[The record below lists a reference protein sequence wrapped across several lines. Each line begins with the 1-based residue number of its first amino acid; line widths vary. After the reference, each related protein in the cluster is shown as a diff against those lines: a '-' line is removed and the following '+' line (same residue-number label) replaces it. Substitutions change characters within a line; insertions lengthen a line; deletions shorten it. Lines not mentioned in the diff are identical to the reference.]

1 MLKGEPMEWDFAD
14 KHLLELYEKGRSK
27 KYKFIDNPLAKK
39 FVERVGRIE
48 ASVNIYDLREPPSMN
63 FEALEG
69 VANRF
74 SIRLDR
80 QYRLEFEIDFE
91 NDEKTVGCVHIL
103 TVSKHYA

>member
-1 MLKGEPMEWDFAD
+1 
-14 KHLLELYEKGRSK
+14 
-27 KYKFIDNPLAKK
+27 
-39 FVERVGRIE
+39 
-48 ASVNIYDLREPPSMN
+48 MN

>member
-1 MLKGEPMEWDFAD
+1 MEWDFAD

-27 KYKFIDNPLAKK
+27 KYKFIDKPLAKK

-48 ASVNIYDLREPPSMN
+48 AAATIYDLREPPSME

-69 VANRF
+69 HSNRF
-74 SIRLDR
+74 SIRINR

-91 NDEKTVGCVHIL
+91 NEEKTVGFVRIL
-103 TVSKHYA
+103 TVSKHYE

>member
-1 MLKGEPMEWDFAD
+1 MKWDFAD

-27 KYKFIDNPLAKK
+27 KYKFIDKPLAKK

-48 ASVNIYDLREPPSMN
+48 DSITIYDLREPPSMR

-69 VANRF
+69 YENRF

-80 QYRLEFEIDFE
+80 QSRLEFEIDFE
-91 NDEKTVGCVHIL
+91 NTEKTAGFIRIL
-103 TVSKHYA
+103 TISKHYE